1 MAHIGQFTRTRTGY
15 VGRLKTLSVEVD
27 LSLIATEP
35 SEAENAPDYRVV
47 IGHDDQSL
55 DIGAGWKR
63 TGEKAG
69 DYVSVLLDDP
79 MLPRPINANLFR
91 SLSDQTLFL
100 LVWNRPAKRRD
111 GG

>member
-1 MAHIGQFTRTRTGY
+1 MAHIGHFTRTQDGY
-15 VGRLKTLSVEVD
+15 AGRLKTLSLD
-27 LSLIATEP
+27 LEIRLTPTEQNN
-35 SEAENAPDYRVV
+35 ADTAPDYRVV
-47 IGHDDQSL
+47 IGSDDEAL

-69 DYVSVLLDDP
+69 DYVSVLIDDP

-91 SLSDQTLFL
+91 SLVNSSSFL